1 MTGDTGLLLRIT
13 LVVGLVLASVTAAH
27 ADEPTLLDRT
37 ISTCVGPEFNPAL
50 DLNGMIAGITGESC
64 VRACRAAERGCKAV
78 VRAVDRCGVSFLRA
92 AAKTRI
98 EVCRGLGGTSRECRV
113 FKDIVKPDIAWW
125 KAAGKVEQADCDAD
139 TRALCMNRCHPL
151 ALSGPTPIRVPGPL
165 TPQGG
170 GASASLSLYDQ
181 LVPAPRP
188 ESQPGGAGSTSGFIY
203 PIQYLGGARLVADY
217 QMGPAR
223 ATLEAI
229 PNTELKTISN
239 NPEVFKQAESVIE
252 FLE

>member
-125 KAAGKVEQADCDAD
+125 KAAGKEERADCEAH
-139 TRALCMNRCHPL
+139 TQTLCLSRCESAMVAIYSDLIP
-151 ALSGPTPIRVPGPL
+151 AGVPFP
-165 TPQGG
+165 PQGEAG
-170 GASASLSLYDQ
+170 GAIEY
-181 LVPAPRP
+181 LVIGTPLILPALPAPPQGEAGVTLTILPGTRLAAPLIVP
-188 ESQPGGAGSTSGFIY
+188 ESSQEGV
-203 PIQYLGGARLVADY
+203 R
-217 QMGPAR
+217 
-223 ATLEAI
+223 
-229 PNTELKTISN
+229 EL
-239 NPEVFKQAESVIE
+239 AEDAIE
-252 FLE
+252 FLER